1 MGMDEDGGA
10 VTVEQLKD
18 EVEDLRTLVHTLL
31 TIIMEEADG
40 VQSGAS
46 PQIPEQPRSGYCM

>member
-46 PQIPEQPRSGYCM
+46 QQIPEQTRRGYCM